1 MLTSVVRQRRMEMRA
16 GGIAFAL
23 AAGAAIGAWS
33 GVDRAH
39 AAACTGDCNN
49 DGAVAINELIT
60 GVTVA
65 LGAAPLAACSACDR
79 NGDRAVTVEELI
91 AAVNNALLGCQAP
104 PTPTATPGA
113 PTDTPTRTPTMST
126 KLELFDVGANFF
138 SIRKPKGWEVH
149 IGGVCSTL
157 GILLRDPAV
166 PLRQVFYFG
175 LIGPVYLKEAQRQI
189 DQAYVDA
196 GGFDIAWLDAPAVDP
211 LTAENFFIHW
221 PDIAR
226 MKAAIAF
233 LPEFPPLTD
242 LTVVSAAPQSSVFPG
257 GDAVL
262 LRGLFT
268 REGAVGQGQWL
279 GTTWVY
285 FPFTGGPGVGT
296 GYGSIILGVTAPMRE
311 FKTVE
316 ATLIASLD
324 SFTVTQGYIDW
335 CRLQQSQLW
344 GAVAKAGRTLSETSD
359 LIVDGWQSR
368 TQESDIL
375 AEQYSDGLRSVERVY
390 DPSTRQVYE
399 VPLGWFDAYD
409 SHRGDYTLD
418 DLQMLPDGNY
428 DLWTSVPSDGGL
440 IH

>member
-1 MLTSVVRQRRMEMRA
+1 MRA

-23 AAGAAIGAWS
+23 AASAAIGAWS
-33 GVDRAH
+33 GVERAN
-39 AAACTGDCNN
+39 AAACTGDCSS

-60 GVTVA
+60 GVTIA
-65 LGAAPLAACSACDR
+65 LGAPLAGCPAFDR
-79 NGDRAVTVEELI
+79 NGDQAVTVEELI
-91 AAVNNALLGCQAP
+91 AAVNNALLGCQAAA
-104 PTPTATPGA
+104 TATPGS
-113 PTDTPTRTPTMST
+113 PTRTPTVTPTMST

-166 PLRQVFYFG
+166 PMRQVFYFG

-196 GGFDIAWLDAPAVDP
+196 GGYDIAWLDAPAVDP
-211 LTAENFFIHW
+211 LTAENFFVHW

-226 MKAAIAF
+226 MKAATAF
-233 LPEFPPLTD
+233 LPEFPPLSD
-242 LTVVSAAPQSSVFPG
+242 LGVLTTAPQTSVFPG
-257 GDAVL
+257 GDAAL

-268 REGAVGQGQWL
+268 HDGAVGQGQWL
-279 GTTWVY
+279 GTTWVS
-285 FPFTGGPGVGT
+285 FPFTGVPGAGT

-335 CRLQQSQLW
+335 CRLQSSQLW

-359 LIVDGWQSR
+359 LIFEGWQSR

-390 DPSTRQVYE
+390 DPSTGQVYE

-409 SHRGDYTLD
+409 GHRGDYTLD
-418 DLQMLPDGNY
+418 DLQMLPNHDY
-428 DLWTSVPSDGGL
+428 DLWTAVPADGNL